1 MKKLQIARYGY
12 ILISI
17 IFYIAGITYMVLSG
31 ISPLTLCIVSG
42 IILIIY
48 GAIKIIGYLSND
60 LYNLAFQYDLGCG
73 MFLIVLGII
82 ALVRNEQII
91 NYLSIGLGVLILLD
105 SFLKIQ
111 TSRDAKVF
119 GLETWNRILGIS
131 ILAGVFGI
139 LAIVRPFENE
149 VASHIITG
157 CALLFE
163 GFMNQCVVHYTVR
176 KKDVFPQIND
186 KEND

>member
-12 ILISI
+12 IFMSI
-17 IFYIAGITYMVLSG
+17 TFYIAGIVYMMTSN
-31 ISPLTLCIVSG
+31 ISPLTLCIISG
-42 IILIIY
+42 IIFIVY
-48 GAIKIIGYLSND
+48 GVIKIIGYLSND

-91 NYLSIGLGVLILLD
+91 NYLSIRLGVLILLD

-111 TSRDAKVF
+111 TSHDAKEF
-119 GLETWNRILGIS
+119 GLEIWDRILGIS

-139 LAIVRPFENE
+139 LAILRPFESE
-149 VASHIITG
+149 KISHIITG
-157 CALLFE
+157 CALLCE
-163 GFMNQCVVHYTVR
+163 GLMNQCVVHYTVR
-176 KKDVFPQIND
+176 KKDVFSQLND
-186 KEND
+186 KK

>member
-12 ILISI
+12 IFMSMT
-17 IFYIAGITYMVLSG
+17 FYIAGIVYMM
-31 ISPLTLCIVSG
+31 ISDMAPLTLCMISG
-42 IILIIY
+42 VIFIIY
-48 GAIKIIGYLSND
+48 GVIKIIGYLSND
-60 LYNLAFQYDLGCG
+60 LYNLAFQHDLGCG

-91 NYLSIGLGVLILLD
+91 NYLSMGLGVLILLD

-111 TSRDAKVF
+111 TSHDAKEF
-119 GLETWNRILGIS
+119 GLDTWNRILGIS

-157 CALLFE
+157 CALLCE
-163 GFMNQCVVHYTVR
+163 GLMNQCVVHYTVR
-176 KKDVFPQIND
+176 KKDVFPQ
-186 KEND
+186 